1 MMVRIVNI
9 NFILCKNTKCFH
21 YNAGAGISF
30 ATMLCQIYS
39 FVHMR
44 HLFVVILILA
54 IPQVKQAQPGTSLNS
69 AEVIV
74 SPPTSNP
81 KTPDDKGTEGAF
93 KTDEKVSYL
102 DYKSVY
108 EAESLEEE
116 VKMATERFKLSPAQK
131 EIWEQAAI
139 DRRLVEKQASEK
151 LDANKSSYEKEPVYR
166 GLRTAQNT
174 FHATIVGHLTPAQ
187 KQAFET
193 DRLILQENNSASQN
207 YLHPLPQLL
216 Q

>member
-1 MMVRIVNI
+1 
-9 NFILCKNTKCFH
+9 
-21 YNAGAGISF
+21 
-30 ATMLCQIYS
+30 
-39 FVHMR
+39 MR

-193 DRLILQENNSASQN
+193 DRLILQEKQQRLAK
-207 YLHPLPQLL
+207 LPPPPAPIATVTVVPIDSVAIKEKEKTKSKSKAKKRKK
-216 Q
+216 